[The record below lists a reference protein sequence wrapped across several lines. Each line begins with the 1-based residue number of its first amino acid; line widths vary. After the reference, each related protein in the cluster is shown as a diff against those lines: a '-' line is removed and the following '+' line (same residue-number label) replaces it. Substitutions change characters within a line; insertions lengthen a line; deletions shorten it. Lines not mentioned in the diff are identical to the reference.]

1 MIIGKEQYISYINS
15 FLGTGDKSLE
25 SIFFQYK

>member
-15 FLGTGDKSLE
+15 FLGTGDKGLE
-25 SIFFQYK
+25 SIFLV